1 MADFFYN
8 AIRRDITMI
17 QNDTL
22 SFAFQVQGLKGQTP
36 DNIVFTCKETI
47 ETNEVLFSVDLSNN
61 ISLRDY
67 DEDQDIYTYVVRI
80 PPALTE
86 KIALGRYFYDLQ
98 LTVNYDIFTL
108 LKGRLT
114 IEYQISGGSVEP
126 EPQYDSGDD
135 VLYPVDDIP
144 VGTVKL
150 YTEEYVNELIR
161 KIQEIT
167 DSQDQVTISGASAVA
182 ETIQE
187 QITEVVE
194 VVNTVTG
201 GSGNIPLSELPA
213 AVNNVAG
220 INEHNY
226 IINNIHAFNEN
237 GGGFIYY
244 PDDDHYNL
252 SCTTNAL
259 IMRLLMESTGTR
271 SNGVKYHFDIISASG
286 NCWYNSGSGK
296 KTFYPTINNDLT
308 YAASYMGYGSEWSD
322 ETIKTFYNVDSWFY
336 NLADNNLPVVKN
348 VFGNEKK
355 AKISSLLTSLKVKDL
370 YEITTQ
376 NVAGVILLY
385 LPSWEGSNSL
395 LWVQDIANG
404 VYYDT
409 SDNTFHIRPQFW
421 YGNIGG
427 TKLNNKDT
435 RSGLYRTRS
444 YSYNVTLETLTE
456 AMIFNTY
463 DIKDQ
468 NGNVVIPA
476 NATLADFG
484 L

>member
-108 LKGRLT
+108 MKGRLT
-114 IEYQISGGSVEP
+114 IEYQITGGSVEP
-126 EPQYDSGDD
+126 EPQYESGDD

-167 DSQDQVTISGASAVA
+167 ESGDQVTISGASAVA

-187 QITEVVE
+187 QITEVVT
-194 VVNTVTG
+194 VVNTISG
-201 GSGNIPLSELPA
+201 GSGNIPLSDLA
-213 AVNNVAG
+213 NAVDNLAKNSLKA
-220 INEHNY
+220 NE
-226 IINNIHAFNEN
+226 
-237 GGGFIYY
+237 
-244 PDDDHYNL
+244 
-252 SCTTNAL
+252 
-259 IMRLLMESTGTR
+259 
-271 SNGVKYHFDIISASG
+271 FDI
-286 NCWYNSGSGK
+286 
-296 KTFYPTINNDLT
+296 TL
-308 YAASYMGYGSEWSD
+308 SEC
-322 ETIKTFYNVDSWFY
+322 N
-336 NLADNNLPVVKN
+336 
-348 VFGNEKK
+348 
-355 AKISSLLTSLKVKDL
+355 
-370 YEITTQ
+370 IT
-376 NVAGVILLY
+376 
-385 LPSWEGSNSL
+385 
-395 LWVQDIANG
+395 
-404 VYYDT
+404 
-409 SDNTFHIRPQFW
+409 
-421 YGNIGG
+421 
-427 TKLNNKDT
+427 
-435 RSGLYRTRS
+435 
-444 YSYNVTLETLTE
+444 
-456 AMIFNTY
+456 
-463 DIKDQ
+463 
-468 NGNVVIPA
+468 
-476 NATLADFG
+476 
-484 L
+484 